1 MKVEYQI
8 IKRKDNFCNDENQF
22 ISLLETNQNYKIIR
36 EECILKYKELKIAY
50 DIKKYETKEKNEI
63 MLVITFLVEDEAKIE
78 ELEKFDKSFLDFLSK
93 FNDFSLNIL
102 WDDISIK
109 YAESMYSQ
117 ISYIENL
124 LRKIIYYFMGKN
136 VGNNW
141 TRKCF
146 PELVDN
152 SIKKVKDKN
161 HIETDENI
169 LYYADF
175 IQLNF
180 LLFVKYSNET
190 ISQSELIEKLKDE
203 KCDIEELISKYEG
216 KSNWDRYF
224 QPVVNKENLE
234 NDLNKLY
241 YYRNLVAHNRK
252 IRKHDK
258 TETELLV
265 TKIKKVLNACLSRID
280 KINVPE
286 EEKENLENMSC
297 QIFNPITYEIGSNLS
312 FTPVNIGINTPM
324 SSFLD
329 NMRNVNL
336 EINTANTLLTDS
348 IKTMNIGVNTAM
360 TSFLDNMRNVNFGIN
375 SDSAL
380 LTNNIKPMNIG
391 TNVAMTSF
399 LDNMRN
405 ANLEINPAN
414 TLLTDNIKPMN
425 IETNTEVSSFAD
437 NMGII
442 NSKINPVITPT
453 LTASKNKKGENISE
467 MKNIKND
474 KSEN

>member
-8 IKRKDNFCNDENQF
+8 IKRKDNFCNDEKQF
-22 ISLLETNQNYKIIR
+22 ISLLETNQSYKIIR
-36 EECILKYKELKIAY
+36 EKHILEYKELNIEY

-63 MLVITFLVEDEAKIE
+63 MLVIVFSVEDEDKIE
-78 ELEKFDKSFLDFLSK
+78 EFEKFDKSFLDFVSR

-102 WDDISIK
+102 WDDISRK
-109 YAESMYSQ
+109 YAECMYPQ
-117 ISYIENL
+117 IFFIENL

-180 LLFVKYSNET
+180 LLFKKYSNET

-203 KCDIEELISKYEG
+203 KCDIKELISKYED

-224 QPVVNKENLE
+224 QPIVNKENLE
-234 NDLNKLY
+234 KNLNKLY
-241 YYRNLVAHNRK
+241 CYRNLVAHNRK
-252 IRKHDK
+252 IRKNDK
-258 TETELLV
+258 DETELLV
-265 TKIKKVLNACLSRID
+265 TKIKKVLDNCLSKID

-297 QIFNPITYEIGSNLS
+297 QIFNPTTYEIGNNLS
-312 FTPVNIGINTPM
+312 FTPVNIGVNTTM
-324 SSFLD
+324 SSFANNMRTVNLGISSTITSLTDSMNMGVNTTMSSFAD
-329 NMRNVNL
+329 NMRTVNL
-336 EINTANTLLTDS
+336 GISPAITSLTDS
-348 IKTMNIGVNTAM
+348 IKTMNIGANTAM
-360 TSFLDNMRNVNFGIN
+360 SSFADNMRTVNLGI
-375 SDSAL
+375 SPA
-380 LTNNIKPMNIG
+380 I
-391 TNVAMTSF
+391 TS
-399 LDNMRN
+399 
-405 ANLEINPAN
+405 
-414 TLLTDNIKPMN
+414 LTDNIKTMN
-425 IETNTEVSSFAD
+425 IGANTAVSSFAD
-437 NMGII
+437 NMEIV
-442 NSKINPVITPT
+442 NSKIDPVITPT
-453 LTASKNKKGENISE
+453 LTDSKNKKEKSISE
-467 MKNIKND
+467 IKNIKND
-474 KSEN
+474 KIEN